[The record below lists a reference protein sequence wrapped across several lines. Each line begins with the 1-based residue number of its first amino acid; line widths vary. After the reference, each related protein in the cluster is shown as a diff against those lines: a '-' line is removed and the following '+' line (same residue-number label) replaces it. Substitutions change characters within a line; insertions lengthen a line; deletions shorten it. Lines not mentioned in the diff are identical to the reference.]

1 MNQPYRVRIKTKVKV
16 RIAVILVLTI
26 ACSAIA
32 VNYILQLDF
41 GIVPPK
47 HDYGR
52 KYLLKAERVLPS
64 GSYRGSTSYPV
75 GQFKLPNNKLV
86 SSRVYIIS
94 HNGFYCIT
102 EHLVD
107 GKVRNYQTLKQEDCV

>member
-16 RIAVILVLTI
+16 RIALILMLAIVFG
-26 ACSAIA
+26 AIA
-32 VNYILQLDF
+32 INYILQLDF
-41 GIVPPK
+41 SIVPPK

-52 KYLLKAERVLPS
+52 KYLLKAERILPS
-64 GSYRGSTSYPV
+64 GSYRGSTSFPV

-86 SSRVYIIS
+86 TSRIYIIS
-94 HNGFYCIT
+94 HNGLYCIT

-107 GKVRNYQTLKQEDCV
+107 RKIRNYQTLKQEDCV